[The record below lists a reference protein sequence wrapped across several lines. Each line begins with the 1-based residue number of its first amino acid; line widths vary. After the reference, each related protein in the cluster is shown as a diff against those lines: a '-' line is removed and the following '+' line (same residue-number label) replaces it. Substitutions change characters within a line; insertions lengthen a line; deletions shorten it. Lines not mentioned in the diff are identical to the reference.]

1 MTSIPIHKDQI
12 KEHLQEIQDAIAIG
26 IEKRPA
32 TLALHT
38 SACAISLLEAY
49 LHTSGKIS
57 TGTIVKHEWFKRP
70 NPGQKIMP
78 LAERKL
84 GVSFSDKEEIL
95 QLMYTLEEH
104 RNKLIYGKPSKTA
117 LEAILKAFEKLHTII
132 QEKMRELGEEIE

>member
-1 MTSIPIHKDQI
+1 MTSIQIHKDQI

-26 IEKRPA
+26 VEKRPA

-49 LHTSGKIS
+49 LHASGKIS
-57 TGTIVKHEWFKRP
+57 AGTIVKHEWFKRP

-78 LAERKL
+78 LAKRKL
-84 GVSFSDKEEIL
+84 GVIFPDKEEIL
-95 QLMYTLEEH
+95 ELMYTLEEH

-132 QEKMRELGEEIE
+132 QEKMKELGEEIE